1 MNEVVTD
8 YSAAF
13 RQCLVDLDVSLGRK
27 LWRHVSPHLSQ
38 PANDA
43 EMLATLHMARTA
55 TEGID
60 ARLRFYSHRWM
71 LDLGY
76 PSQLPDRLKPSAERM
91 YPRVVDAVGVSVNS
105 KYPVVKAEIGSA
117 MSNAVLETYADGV
130 QDPVIVRSRMLEARE
145 RSRRA
150 LGL

>member
-1 MNEVVTD
+1 MSEVTD

-13 RQCLVDLDVSLGRK
+13 RQCLVDLDVPLSRK

-38 PANDA
+38 PADDA

-55 TEGID
+55 TEDID
-60 ARLRFYSHRWM
+60 TRLRFYSHRWM
-71 LDLGY
+71 LDRGY

-105 KYPVVKAEIGSA
+105 KYPIVKAEIGGA
-117 MSNAVLETYADGV
+117 MVNAVLETYADGV
-130 QDPVIVRSRMLEARE
+130 KDPAIVKGRMLQARGRAR
-145 RSRRA
+145 RS